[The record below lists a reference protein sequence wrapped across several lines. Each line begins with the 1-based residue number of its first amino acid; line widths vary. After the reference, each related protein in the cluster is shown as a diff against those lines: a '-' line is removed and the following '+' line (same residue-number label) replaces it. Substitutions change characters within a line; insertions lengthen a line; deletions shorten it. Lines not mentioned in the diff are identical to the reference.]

1 MYLENYDGHCLRAYS
16 YNPEG
21 MPDIIEK
28 RKEVL
33 KQGQTYKVVYS
44 DGGVDYFNESNPIL
58 LTALQELKE
67 K

>member
-1 MYLENYDGHCLRAYS
+1 
-16 YNPEG
+16 

>member
-1 MYLENYDGHCLRAYS
+1 
-16 YNPEG
+16 
-21 MPDIIEK
+21 MPDIVEK
-28 RKEVL
+28 RKEVS

-44 DGGVDYFNESNPIL
+44 DGSVDYFNEANPIL